1 LDGYALIIN
10 DTEEL
15 RDILAAHYPGCQITG
30 VAAPSGQRVV
40 YFGTFSD
47 FERQEVDDIR
57 SYRWSAW
64 GEVAIK
70 VSSAS
75 SPASIA
81 RIQCEIDVLN
91 SIESK
96 YYPTLYHNEILTF
109 HPATETPLTPK
120 LFVTVEEKVES
131 IPMSECMAQ
140 YADEQAVLALLIE
153 LIQALKILWDHE
165 KRYVH
170 RDIKPENILIKNN
183 GDIVVIDLGIIRETG
198 SIGITAT
205 ALEWGPCTPTYAS
218 PEQLCNDKRNINYK
232 SDLFSL
238 GVLAYSLLAGQNP
251 FFEEGNGIEDII
263 KNVTTLEPPSLC
275 ELGFC
280 SEGLSNV
287 IQKLMSKQPFKRYR
301 KIESL
306 LFELNGLSRT

>member
-10 DTEEL
+10 DTEDL
-15 RDILAAHYPGCQITG
+15 QNILSAHYPGFQITG

-47 FERQEVDDIR
+47 FVRQEVDGIR
-57 SYRWSAW
+57 SYNWGAW

-70 VSSAS
+70 VSNAS

-81 RIQCEIDVLN
+81 RIQCEIDALN
-91 SIESK
+91 SIKSK
-96 YYPTLYHNEILTF
+96 YYPTLYHHEILTF
-109 HPATETPLTPK
+109 HPTTETPLTTK

-131 IPMSECMAQ
+131 TPLSGCMEQ
-140 YADEQAVLALLIE
+140 FADEQAILRLLTE
-153 LIQALKILWDHE
+153 LTQALKILWDHE

-183 GDIVVIDLGIIRETG
+183 GDIVVIDLGIIREAG
-198 SIGITAT
+198 SKGITAT
-205 ALEWGPCTPTYAS
+205 ALEYGPCTPTYAS

-238 GVLAYSLLAGQNP
+238 GVLAYTLLAGQNP
-251 FFEEGNGIEDII
+251 FFEEGNSLEDII
-263 KNVTTLEPPSLC
+263 INVTSLEPPPLC

-280 SEGLSNV
+280 TEGLSAI

-306 LFELNGLSRT
+306 FSDLDGLSRT